1 MTAKGWAY
9 VALGVGV
16 AAISWSAILIR
27 EAEAPFLVIGA
38 YRMVL
43 AGAPMGALA
52 LVQQRRAPQRLSLPT
67 LALLVLS
74 AAFLAGHFAFWIASL
89 ERTSVATSVVLVA
102 AQPLYVAL
110 IAPFVLGERLNRG
123 TWIALSIAMTGVVIM
138 AGEDFA
144 DGLGTLLGDAYAML
158 GGVFAAGYF
167 VVGRRVR
174 PHVPW
179 LQYVGI
185 VYPITAVLL
194 VAAALIAG
202 DAFTGYST
210 KTYLMIALLAAGPQL
225 IGHSSINWSL
235 AILPAIVVSIA
246 ILLEPLGTT
255 ALAIVILD
263 ETPSL
268 FELLGGTLVIAG
280 VYMALRP
287 QGAQRLEGEV
297 TSAD

>member
-38 YRMVL
+38 SRMVL
-43 AGAPMGALA
+43 AGVPMGALA

-144 DGLGTLLGDAYAML
+144 DGFGTLLGDAYAML

-297 TSAD
+297 ASAD